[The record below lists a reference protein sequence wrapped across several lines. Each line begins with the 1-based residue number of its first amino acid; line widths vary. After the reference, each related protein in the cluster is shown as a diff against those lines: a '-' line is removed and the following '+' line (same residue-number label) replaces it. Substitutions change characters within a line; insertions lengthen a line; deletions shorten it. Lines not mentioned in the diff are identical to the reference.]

1 MCEEER
7 ELEEIKKNDKKSW
20 ADWGESMIK
29 ACCSWLARKTRLRCD
44 KRMPKMDTDLLLEDA
59 DVKQIETTL
68 TQQLTVAEF
77 ITTTNGSMTGDEQWS
92 KLKGALTTAAQAVV
106 SKSPKEL
113 SLGTTTFPR
122 G

>member
-1 MCEEER
+1 MCEEKR
-7 ELEEIKKNDKKSW
+7 ELEEMEKNGKKPDGGK
-20 ADWGESMIK
+20 SMIQGMLK
-29 ACCSWLARKTRLRCD
+29 LARMARLRCD
-44 KRMPKMDTDLLLEDA
+44 KRLPKVDTDLLLKDA

-68 TQQLTVAEF
+68 TQQLTVAES
-77 ITTTNGSMTGDEQWS
+77 ITTTNSSMTGDEQWS